1 MGIRR
6 SESGL
11 SLVEVLI
18 AVVLVGVV
26 IVALLQSI
34 TQAINVQRSAELAS
48 TASNLALESIE
59 SYRSYFNAHEYDKLV
74 SKTSEDVGDGDYSR
88 SIDVMPAGT
97 EPDRTWTISV
107 TVTYQVRGSSR
118 SVTHQTLFAER

>member
-1 MGIRR
+1 MEIRR

-11 SLVEVLI
+11 SLVEILI

-26 IVALLQSI
+26 IVALLRSI
-34 TQAINVQRSAELAS
+34 TQAIDVQKSAELAS

-59 SYRSYFNAHEYDKLV
+59 LYRCYFNAHEYNKLINR
-74 SKTSEDVGDGDYSR
+74 TSEDVGDDAFSR
-88 SIDVMPAGT
+88 SIDVTPTGT
-97 EPDRTWTISV
+97 EPNRTWTISV